1 MSAFKKTEVKHSLT
15 VRGETIF
22 DLYDF
27 IAWSFFYE
35 DTNGDDGGNEDDNDE
50 EDGDLWMEDC
60 RLVVS
65 AGFAVEALGRP
76 DQGKL
81 AKHDHRDG
89 DTEDDDLIIL
99 LER

>member
-35 DTNGDDGGNEDDNDE
+35 DTNGDDDGNEDDNDE
-50 EDGDLWMEDC
+50 EDGDL
-60 RLVVS
+60 
-65 AGFAVEALGRP
+65 
-76 DQGKL
+76 
-81 AKHDHRDG
+81 
-89 DTEDDDLIIL
+89 
-99 LER
+99 